1 MQKQRSLTIIALA
14 AAVSQLWGCAAP
26 IDAPVSAA
34 PAATSSAAPFALT
47 IAHVNDHHSNL
58 DPQRSTSLNW
68 QGQTLQLETGG
79 FARVAAQIAEIAA
92 RSPNTLKLH
101 AGDAITGSLYYTL
114 FAGEADAA
122 LMNHICFDAMALGN
136 HEFDNG
142 DGGLKTFLDFL
153 AQGDCNTR
161 ALGANV
167 KPEVGV
173 SPLTPQSEWDS
184 FQPYEIYAIGG
195 EQVGVIGLDIA
206 IKTKQ
211 SSQPDASTIF
221 LDEVATAK
229 QYIAELEA
237 LGVGKI
243 ILLTHYQ
250 YQNDLALARALPA
263 VDAIIGGD
271 SHTLLGDFSAYG
283 LPSAGP
289 YPTEVMNADGDKVCV
304 AHAYEYAK
312 VVGELVIDFNGDD
325 VSQCGGR
332 PHYLVSETAPA
343 ALAETG
349 LFTPIAP
356 QPTAVAIRDGFAAE
370 VKRLSAQTIA
380 QAPERIC
387 MQRSGIV
394 TREGCGAARQ
404 SDMHALVSEAFMF
417 STPQADFALQN
428 GGGVRADIPAGAI
441 STGDIYRILPFDNTL
456 VEVELT
462 GAQVHQLLE
471 QAVAYT
477 LAPEGSDGAYPHGA
491 NIQFDV
497 DLTATAGNRV
507 SAVTV
512 LQNNQWQPLQPE
524 QRYIMVTNSFVANG
538 SDGWVLLGE
547 LQQAGKVTDTYTNYA
562 QALIDYVKHLDTV
575 ARPTQ
580 HSTQRFVPIQ

>member
-1 MQKQRSLTIIALA
+1 MHKQRSLMLVALA
-14 AAVSQLWGCAAP
+14 AAASQLWSCAV
-26 IDAPVSAA
+26 PVEA
-34 PAATSSAAPFALT
+34 PASANQAPSSVGAPFALT

-58 DPQRSTSLNW
+58 DPQRRTSINW

-79 FARVAAQIAEIAA
+79 FGRIAAQIEAIAA
-92 RSPNTLKLH
+92 RTPNTLKLH

-142 DGGLKTFLDFL
+142 DRGLKTFLDFL
-153 AQGDCNTR
+153 AEGDCNTR
-161 ALGANV
+161 VLGANV

-173 SPLTPQSEWDS
+173 SPLTPQTAWDS

-195 EQVGVIGLDIA
+195 ERVGVIGLDIA

-211 SSQPDASTIF
+211 SSQPDASTVF
-221 LDEVATAK
+221 LDEVVTAK
-229 QYIAELEA
+229 QYIAELAA

-271 SHTLLGDFSAYG
+271 SHTLLGAYSSYG

-289 YPTEVMNADGDKVCV
+289 YPTEVLNADGDKVCV

-312 VVGELVIDFNGDD
+312 VVGELALEFVGD
-325 VSQCGGR
+325 SISACGGR
-332 PHYLVSETAPA
+332 PHFLVSETAPA
-343 ALAETG
+343 ELAQSG
-349 LFTPIAP
+349 LFTLIAP
-356 QPTAVAIRDGFAAE
+356 QPAAVAIRDRFAAE
-370 VKRLSAQTIA
+370 VKRLSAQKIA

-387 MQRSGIV
+387 MQRSGVV
-394 TREGCGAARQ
+394 TREGCGEARQ
-404 SDMHALVSEAFMF
+404 SDMHALVSEAFMY

-456 VEVELT
+456 VEVNLT

-491 NIQFDV
+491 GIRFDV
-497 DLTATAGNRV
+497 DLNAATGERV
-507 SAVTV
+507 SAIYVERD
-512 LQNNQWQPLQPE
+512 NQWVALQPT
-524 QRYIMVTNSFVANG
+524 QSYTMITNSFVANG

-547 LQQAGKVTDTYTNYA
+547 LNQAGKVTDTYTNYA

-575 ARPTQ
+575 TRPAQ